1 MQRHGEPFTHQQKM
15 NNEQIKTVRQAAHTL
30 VNCADD
36 FGLMKRSVDDLYRV
50 FSSITGVTIDQLN
63 SDKDVMLPSGKA
75 ISTAAAAHCL
85 LEMTRTAVF
94 LRGINQA
101 ISVKIPEAGGKPI
114 RILYAGTGPYATL
127 VAPLLALFMPSEI
140 KVDLLDINPVSL
152 SSAVKILEQ
161 LGLEQ
166 FIGAVY
172 LADAAIFKVE
182 ENYDVVISE
191 TMQAALKKEPQVAIM
206 QNLIAQ
212 TGDRCIF
219 IPEAITVEAALVSS
233 GKLNAET
240 CSYEGVRRISL
251 GKILTVDRNHLD
263 VENDPQVVQVPNAI
277 GECRQMNLYTTIRV
291 FGEHVLGEGDCSL
304 TLPLRIG
311 RRERVEGEVFT
322 FWYEQAEVPGI
333 RYLLDGT
340 ETVFEAFTRSVHE
353 RNMHRIEK
361 LLT

>member
-1 MQRHGEPFTHQQKM
+1 MTKA
-15 NNEQIKTVRQAAHTL
+15 QIETVRQAAYTL

-36 FGLMKRSVDDLYRV
+36 IGLMKRTVDELYRI
-50 FSSITGVTIDQLN
+50 FSAITGVTIDGLN
-63 SDKDVMLPSGKA
+63 SDEAVMLPSGKA

-85 LEMTRTAVF
+85 LEMKRTAVF
-94 LRGINQA
+94 LRGINKA
-101 ISVKIPEAGGKPI
+101 ILVKISEAACKPVN
-114 RILYAGTGPYATL
+114 ILYAGTGPYATL
-127 VAPLLALFMPSEI
+127 VAPLLLLFNPSEI
-140 KVDLLDINPVSL
+140 KIDLLDINQVSL
-152 SSAVKILEQ
+152 NSAIKVLKQ

-166 FIGAVY
+166 FIGSVY

-182 ENYDVVISE
+182 KNYDVVISE

-206 QNLIAQ
+206 QNLIPQ

-233 GKLNAET
+233 EKLNAET
-240 CSYEGVRRISL
+240 WSYEGVQRIGL
-251 GKILTVDRNHLD
+251 GEVLTVDRNHLD
-263 VENDPQVVQVPNAI
+263 VENDPTVVRVPNAI

-311 RRERVEGEVFT
+311 RRERVEGETIT
-322 FWYEQAEVPGI
+322 FWYEQGEVPGI